1 MYDAEQ
7 AVKEMH
13 LFHVDTFRK
22 LTVRM
27 AGYKAERPARGPPR
41 DGAGGGERKPYT
53 PRPNASAGGGGGGGG
68 RYNKY

>member
-27 AGYKAERPARGPPR
+27 AGYKAERPARGSPR
-41 DGAGGGERKPYT
+41 EGGGEKKQYA
-53 PRPNASAGGGGGGGG
+53 PRPNASAGVAD
-68 RYNKY
+68 RYNK